1 MTLKNV
7 PKDYN
12 IHKKLHKTFKILSF
26 FFFSLRF
33 SNEGCTRL
41 IVMLN
46 LILALKFQAFKSI
59 KLCIFFLK
67 IKDWDTF
74 CFIHLRVE

>member
-1 MTLKNV
+1 MYLKITTSIKNYIRHL
-7 PKDYN
+7 KSY
-12 IHKKLHKTFKILSF
+12 H
-26 FFFSLRF
+26 FFFSFRF
-33 SNEGCTRL
+33 SNEGCTRF

>member
-26 FFFSLRF
+26 FFLVFVSQ
-33 SNEGCTRL
+33 TRDVL
-41 IVMLN
+41 GVMLN

>member
-12 IHKKLHKTFKILSF
+12 IHKIYIRHLKSYN
-26 FFFSLRF
+26 FFFSFRF

-59 KLCIFFLK
+59 KLSIFFLK
-67 IKDWDTF
+67 VKDWDTF
-74 CFIHLRVE
+74 TC